1 MVKRLSGEGR
11 FLSSSELQPAFLL
24 TQGFDKENNPLFL
37 PLAPALEVTSRHL

>member
-24 TQGFDKENNPLFL
+24 TQGFDKENNL
-37 PLAPALEVTSRHL
+37 PLSPALEVTSRHL